1 MQPSTLRQV
10 LTIFETTTAPLTLP
24 QMARELDI
32 SVDRLETMLQY
43 WVRKGKLRESSSGGD
58 CGGCSKSGHCAHV
71 VEMPR
76 SYELA
81 SDLMV
86 PLYSNRVCYTNPDA
100 R

>member
-32 SVDRLETMLQY
+32 SVERLETMLQY
-43 WVRKGKLRESSSGGD
+43 WVRKGKLRESSSGGG
-58 CGGCSKSGHCAHV
+58 CGGCSKSGNCAHV

-81 SDLMV
+81 NDSIV
-86 PLYSNRVCYTNPDA
+86 PLYSSRVCHTRTDA
-100 R
+100 G